1 MVNTPSSRI
10 AWDLKA
16 HDLSR
21 RRDLIAFVLSIL
33 INVSI
38 LLVASNSSKIF
49 SALNLDQ
56 EPIEITRVVVS
67 EPVSENK
74 TEMAPKK
81 EEAAPIAPKIMPNI
95 VKKEKKKAKEEKP
108 KEIPPP
114 PEETSP
120 QQSQAQSLGVPS
132 VEAQPIEQIK
142 PEIPYELRSQDYKSF
157 VRVSVVVDTDGSSIP
172 TLKTSSGNDKVDLQV
187 LSALKKWR
195 WRPAL
200 VDGHAVKSIRYF
212 RFEFEVK

>member
-1 MVNTPSSRI
+1 LYSLFWSTCRYF
-10 AWDLKA
+10 W
-16 HDLSR
+16 
-21 RRDLIAFVLSIL
+21 
-33 INVSI
+33 
-38 LLVASNSSKIF
+38 LL
-49 SALNLDQ
+49 
-56 EPIEITRVVVS
+56 PIEVTRVVVS

-74 TEMAPKK
+74 TEISPKK
-81 EEAAPIAPKIMPNI
+81 EEVAPIAPKIMPNI

-108 KEIPPP
+108 KDIPPP
-114 PEETSP
+114 QEPSP
-120 QQSQAQSLGVPS
+120 QQPQTQSLGVPS

-157 VRVSVVVDTDGSSIP
+157 VRVSVVVDIDGSSNP

-200 VDGHAVKSIRYF
+200 LDGRAVKSVRYF